1 MKTTNLK
8 IFKQMKKAFLL
19 LLFLFAFQCINLFGQ
34 ADWEEVIAEDFSSA
48 SNIANVPNLE
58 SGSFI
63 LFGYGASGGVNDQCA
78 LSKTFSGAAFL
89 AFQVNLTDDKEYRF
103 SYKVKSQ
110 YTNQRKFQFRYNTV
124 PGYLGTDIG
133 QPVVIDQ
140 VANDGSGVE
149 KTSDV
154 FSGLDGVYSLIIAV
168 GANSSG
174 PLTANVRFDDFKLE
188 SKSLV
193 LATCNFLETAMQ
205 VEEGASTEV
214 CVTLDSEV
222 DVPVEIN
229 VSLEGPPSPHFD
241 DFTSQSLTF
250 APGEIQQ
257 CFDLATDAD
266 NGIED
271 ENFVYNFSLSSSTE
285 GVFPG
290 EQVNL
295 TVTVLEGDGCPFAGV
310 DQTICEGQCVTIGC
324 PQQLET
330 SYCYKW
336 IPETGMADGYEFLP
350 NPTVCPEETTT
361 YTIYVTDHQGNIVG
375 TDEVTITVTHFDF
388 TISPDPAVICSLED
402 PLMLD
407 AGEEYID
414 FVWTD
419 AEGEE
424 IGYEQFLPVTEAGI
438 YSVEVMTGEGCKSN
452 ASINVT
458 AAVPMVTINAAPPV
472 LCTTESSTVLE
483 APPGFESYLW
493 TNVIGETLG
502 TGTSLPVDL
511 SGDYTLL
518 VTDGNGCQATA
529 TQLIDESSVMDIEVT
544 PTDPALCVA
553 DPAFTDP
560 GALLEK
566 NNDVC
571 ANSLTLEA
579 IAAGNELLYEWLD
592 ESGVTVGYAST
603 LDVAQSGMYQL
614 IVTDGYGCSSQV
626 EVEVAACT
634 ETELNVMPEL
644 PKVLGDGT
652 PLTLDA
658 GEGFQSYG
666 WSDGSFGQTLIV
678 TEPGEYDLTVTD
690 FNGCSNI
697 ETIEVG
703 LDDPSAT
710 VDVEVYKPAVIAGN
724 TTTMVNDMD
733 GMTFVNLDNDDK
745 DKKFD
750 NMESE
755 VTGNGVTEDDELM
768 RIKLKLKTTVTG
780 ASKKVI
786 VEALSG
792 GNDIKLWNTADKSG
806 GEYSIGDEIEL
817 TVPEGEFFVKE
828 LWVEGIQAH
837 TVQRA
842 TELSV
847 KYSPSQ
853 HQEIKLTIVGVKELS
868 WEGIQNGF
876 DPVTNHTSS
885 TLDEDS
891 NFSTPVFSNLKAYR
905 VFPNKKFI
913 PSGSTVTLSSD
924 VKNKV
929 KLKVELTVAPVYPF
943 DLYIRVFDVDDPSSN
958 KGPVDP
964 NDKAISGGNY
974 SGPVGYNL
982 SYSPEEDNRGEVN
995 GEKFGKLDGDGEA
1008 GDVHDGIVA
1017 LTFNSGDLIKEI
1029 EFEVSNYAGDNY
1041 QIVANSDKDFLDD
1054 LGNKDKEDRQKIVN
1068 LPSSKAIQSLMNYA
1082 SPVLTVWRLLYIEF
1096 DSMDNLTPNDNRV
1109 DQYFTD
1115 FNSDNP
1121 LWTNKAS
1128 TAKIVTGLQDMSG
1141 TSVSLKDKPIY
1152 PGNNLASLDLDY
1164 SSGTESWLGRFE
1176 NGEILI
1182 GDMPDVIGVVG
1193 NGGAKIELKKDI
1205 LKSSNPLGFQISDTA
1220 MPPNIIT
1227 SGTVKE
1233 IIKLSGGGFE
1243 FELNMPS
1250 GSLST
1255 VTNLDQFSVGGGT
1268 PLTINSI
1275 NSVDNKLTTSDLKV
1289 PFILWDDDARS
1300 SDNILPNDLSSYTDE
1315 LSVYNDA
1322 YIQFEK
1328 VPPSINVS
1336 SIMFWPDFIFS
1347 TQVPSPGANSQQ
1359 QDLKNAMD
1367 ISRHTIQGGGQE
1379 SDDFWIAHIFAGF
1392 QSGYWRKDADCNKEE
1407 GVDPINKGLSSVNLG
1422 LTESLSDTIQIVRG
1436 GNSSIIPLEN
1446 FRDTGE
1452 QSLIKRS
1459 ISHEL
1464 GHQFGLGH
1472 KSSESNLMNPALN
1485 SQNDGKLLDL
1495 FLNFLRSRRRSPGM
1509 P

>member
-1 MKTTNLK
+1 
-8 IFKQMKKAFLL
+8 MKKAFLL
-19 LLFLFAFQCINLFGQ
+19 LFFVFGLQGTNLFSQ
-34 ADWEEVIAEDFSSA
+34 SDWETVMSEDFA
-48 SNIANVPNLE
+48 SVSNLNAVPNLHQI
-58 SGSFI
+58 GFI
-63 LFGYGASGGVNDQCA
+63 ISNYGGDGTAGNRCVI
-78 LSKTFSGAAFL
+78 SKTFTGTAHL
-89 AFQVNLTDDKEYRF
+89 AFEVTLAADKEYKFSINAKRESSSLRF
-103 SYKVKSQ
+103 LQFKHSPVYNGNSGANIGEPVEIPKKLI
-110 YTNQRKFQFRYNTV
+110 NQ
-124 PGYLGTDIG
+124 
-133 QPVVIDQ
+133 
-140 VANDGSGVE
+140 SGEV
-149 KTSDV
+149 KTSEV
-154 FSGLDGVYSLIIAV
+154 FSGLEGTYYLVVAV
-168 GANSSG
+168 GAGSQWSIS
-174 PLTANVRFDDFKLE
+174 PAANVRFDDFKLE

-458 AAVPMVTINAAPPV
+458 AAVPSVTISAAPPV
-472 LCTTESSTVLE
+472 LCTIESSTVLE
-483 APPGFESYLW
+483 APPGFEAYLW
-493 TNVIGETLG
+493 TNVLGETFG

-614 IVTDGYGCSSQV
+614 IVTDGNGCTNQL

-658 GEGFQSYG
+658 GEGFDIYG
-666 WSDGSFGQTLIV
+666 WSDGSSSQTLIV
-678 TEPGEYDLTVTD
+678 TEHGEYELTVTD
-690 FNGCSNI
+690 FNGCRRTEI
-697 ETIEVG
+697 IEVG
-703 LDDPSAT
+703 IDDSGAT
-710 VDVEVYKPAVIAGN
+710 VDAVIYKPAVIAGN

-745 DKKFD
+745 DTKFD
-750 NMESE
+750 NKDKKVLGSS
-755 VTGNGVTEDDELM
+755 VTEDDELI
-768 RIKLKLKTTVTG
+768 RLELKLNATIAG
-780 ASKKVI
+780 ADHRVI

-792 GNDIKLWNTADKSG
+792 GNDIKLWKTGDKTG
-806 GEYSIGDEIEL
+806 GKYKLGKEFEL
-817 TVPEGEFFVKE
+817 TDVGGNLYVGE
-828 LWVEGIQAH
+828 LWVEGVEPH
-837 TVQRA
+837 TNSIDN
-842 TELSV
+842 TKLKI
-847 KYSPSQ
+847 KYNSTQSDDVG
-853 HQEIKLTIVGVKELS
+853 ITIVGVKELS